1 MIWITLL
8 FVIPA
13 QNAMNY
19 NAFFVPGLE
28 ILWIIML
35 FIIIVMTIIIDII
48 IIVGD
53 IRLWNLQFK
62 HRGLKYVTKASSWP
76 WSSSS
81 SSEISDFEVYC
92 SSIGVWNKWPNHHH
106 DHHNCHHPLHY
117 HHHRQRHQIVKFT
130 VQAYGVWNFVVLT
143 SETLSYVL
151 DCGSVIPS

>member
-1 MIWITLL
+1 MNYTAFCDPSSECYELQCFFCPRL
-8 FVIPA
+8 R
-13 QNAMNY
+13 NLMNY
-19 NAFFVPGLE
+19 NAFHH
-28 ILWIIML
+28 
-35 FIIIVMTIIIDII
+35 
-48 IIVGD
+48 
-53 IRLWNLQFK
+53 
-62 HRGLKYVTKASSWP
+62 HRHDHHHRHHHHRRRHQALKFTVQASGLKYVTKASSWP
-76 WSSSS
+76 SSSS
-81 SSEISDFEVYC
+81 SSETSDFEVYC